1 MKIYANTNPFNLD
14 RFIGKDIWVKCI
26 DTSVPHTYKEYIRV
40 LSKRGDC
47 YYVNK
52 VPEFTVADFAGCSK
66 QVLLNTLGGTARI
79 PFNQY
84 KICPEF
90 EIYTTAELLGGEFEF
105 EEDVYAVDTDLVSEL
120 AGQDI
125 WILAQS
131 VDTGNIYGGRYY
143 IKIHSFKGTTI
154 TYSRVGADSV
164 DEHLGFYLM
173 DDDEIR
179 DTILHVWISHVGD
192 WTLYPEHEYT
202 TEEISRKIGVE
213 L

>member
-52 VPEFTVADFAGCSK
+52 VPEF
-66 QVLLNTLGGTARI
+66 
-79 PFNQY
+79 
-84 KICPEF
+84 

-105 EEDVYAVDTDLVSEL
+105 EEDVYGVDTDLVSEL
-120 AGQDI
+120 VDQDI
-125 WILAQS
+125 WVLAQS
-131 VDTGNIYGGRYY
+131 VDTGDIYGGRYY

-164 DEHLGFYLM
+164 DGHQGFYLM
-173 DDDEIR
+173 SDDEIR
-179 DTILHVWISHVGD
+179 DAVLHVWTSHVGD